1 MDEETGNREHQAAM
15 QKLQSERR
23 ELMKSKSQKGGLL
36 IVHTGDGKGKSTAA
50 FGMAL
55 RSLGWGMKVGVV
67 QFVKGKW
74 KTGERLFF
82 GELADR
88 IDYVVSGEG
97 FTWDTQDR
105 ERDLAAAQAG
115 WERARTMI
123 ADPSYQLI
131 ILDELNIALR
141 YEQLPLPEVLDVLKA
156 RPAGT
161 HVCITGRNAK
171 PELIEAADLVT
182 EFTLVKHPF
191 EQGFKAQR
199 GVEF

>member
-1 MDEETGNREHQAAM
+1 MTDEKDDLAHNLAM
-15 QKLQSERR
+15 KKLQSERR
-23 ELMKSKSQKGGLL
+23 ELMKSKTERGGLL

-55 RSLGWGMKVGVV
+55 RSLGWGLKVGVV

-82 GELADR
+82 TGLGDR
-88 IDYVVSGEG
+88 LDYVVSGEG
-97 FTWDTQDR
+97 FTWNTQDR
-105 ERDLAAAQAG
+105 EQDIAAARGG
-115 WERARTMI
+115 WERAKAMI
-123 ADPSYQLI
+123 ADSSYNLI

-141 YEQLPLPEVLDVLKA
+141 YEQLPLLEVLGVLKA
-156 RPAGT
+156 RPSGT
-161 HVCITGRNAK
+161 HVCVTGRNAK